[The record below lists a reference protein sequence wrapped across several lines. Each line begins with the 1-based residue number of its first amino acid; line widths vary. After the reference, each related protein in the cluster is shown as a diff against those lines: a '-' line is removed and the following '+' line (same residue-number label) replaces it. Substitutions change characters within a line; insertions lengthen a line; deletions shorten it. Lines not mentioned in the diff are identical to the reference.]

1 MKYEPPKGSLSYRLV
16 EYLKTLP
23 AGKWIA
29 SGPLSEA
36 MGQPSSA
43 VITAMMKPLAHGLV
57 VRDRVDGRY
66 YWKLGNGVPPISAA
80 ELHGDSIDDDDRP
93 KQITVPA
100 QKPKAEPAQKPK
112 AEPAPKPTPQP
123 KEQTMN
129 DIKASPATEI
139 VRPTLEYNAA
149 KPAFRFCIWNDGFV
163 TIIKN
168 GVSIEL
174 THEEAASMKAFL
186 GKLN

>member
-57 VRDRVDGRY
+57 VRDRVEGRY

-80 ELHGDSIDDDDRP
+80 ELHGDSVDDDDRP
-93 KQITVPA
+93 KQTFV
-100 QKPKAEPAQKPK
+100 PAQKPK
-112 AEPAPKPTPQP
+112 AEPAPKPAPQN
-123 KEQTMN
+123 KEQTVN
-129 DIKASPATEI
+129 DIKASPATEP